1 MYFFYSRILHSLK
14 KCFASPVHIANYN
27 EHCTYMYE
35 FQGSTWLPEE
45 TFQTKQTPEA
55 KFAYVEIQ
63 VMLTVTL
70 LNIRFISRNSVYSV
84 TCMILCMKQ
93 KKIKNFYTPSTND
106 HMSSSSEEFLIS
118 SKDIIQTRSMIHVM
132 FYNGIAPRRF
142 LWKTNPSF
150 QELYSV
156 GLVYL

>member
-1 MYFFYSRILHSLK
+1 M
-14 KCFASPVHIANYN
+14 HIANYN

-35 FQGSTWLPEE
+35 FQESTWLPEE

-63 VMLTVTL
+63 VTLTVTL
-70 LNIRFISRNSVYSV
+70 LNIRYISRNYVYSV

-93 KKIKNFYTPSTND
+93 KKIKKTFIRLLLD

-132 FYNGIAPRRF
+132 FYNGIAPRRV
-142 LWKTNPSF
+142 L
-150 QELYSV
+150 
-156 GLVYL
+156 